1 MGVEN
6 KSEGFENFC
15 VENSLIHLQLE
26 TGENLL

>member
-6 KSEGFENFC
+6 KSEGFENFG
-15 VENSLIHLQLE
+15 VENSVIHLQFK